1 MGGPDQPSF
10 RRVDEQFVDLMH
22 RVGMVTWPYT
32 VNDPEQ
38 MRRLI
43 ELGVDGIITN
53 NPDVLRAVLRKS
65 VGSSQAR
72 R

>member
-1 MGGPDQPSF
+1 M
-10 RRVDEQFVDLMH
+10 DEQFVDLMH